1 MWNGQEGRWKY
12 QLDKWQKKWEQ
23 ETGKAGWTKK
33 LIPDIGEWVNRK
45 EGETTFRLTQFLLGH
60 GAFGKYRDRIGKA
73 ETAKC
78 CGCGYEQDDILL
90 QKNEG
95 KGREVE

>member
-33 LIPDIGEWVNRK
+33 LIHDVRECVNRK
-45 EGETTFRLTQFLLGH
+45 EEGITFRLTEFLSEH
-60 GAFGKYRDRIGKA
+60 GAFGEYRERIGKH
-73 ETAKC
+73 
-78 CGCGYEQDDILL
+78 
-90 QKNEG
+90 
-95 KGREVE
+95 